1 MSSCIPT
8 HPLVES
14 DHILQKCI
22 LNSSRLTYLSRMPSA
37 DLTSEPAKKSLHIP
51 LKLLQTQI
59 CDGVCVCV
67 LCVCVC
73 VLTTNMSQTLVVP
86 LRGRAWT
93 QRDPTRAHTHTHT
106 HSQRDKNKRTSGDTN
121 LTEPT
126 VGGHDLLPL
135 VLKQT
140 GRRFVDGW
148 RYVWSSLLIIEI
160 IPPTLLMNRIW
171 IYGKVV
177 CDVCVC
183 VCFLTTLMSWARD
196 TWM

>member
-106 HSQRDKNKRTSGDTN
+106 
-121 LTEPT
+121 LTE
-126 VGGHDLLPL
+126 G
-135 VLKQT
+135 QEQE
-140 GRRFVDGW
+140 DGW
-148 RYVWSSLLIIEI
+148 GHKPDWANSWWSWSAPARSE
-160 IPPTLLMNRIW
+160 TDR
-171 IYGKVV
+171 KEV
-177 CDVCVC
+177 CG
-183 VCFLTTLMSWARD
+183 
-196 TWM
+196 WMTICLK